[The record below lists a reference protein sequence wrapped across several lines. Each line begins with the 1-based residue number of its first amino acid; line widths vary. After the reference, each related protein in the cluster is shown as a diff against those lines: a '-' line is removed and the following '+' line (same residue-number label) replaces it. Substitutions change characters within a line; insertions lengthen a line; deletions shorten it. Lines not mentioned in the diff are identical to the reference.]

1 MGTLC
6 SADMVK
12 TVTKLNKNFVTI
24 GKINRNYV

>member
-1 MGTLC
+1 MG